1 MAGVFVD
8 THGRLS
14 RWESRTRG
22 REVGEQM
29 VVYTQARTE
38 READRLW
45 VGGRGS
51 SGEKKDK
58 GTRSRSSSDDEKRFV
73 NSNTRPCRLPKRPV
87 TFRATISA

>member
-1 MAGVFVD
+1 MFVD

-14 RWESRTRG
+14 RWESRR
-22 REVGEQM
+22 R
-29 VVYTQARTE
+29 E
-38 READRLW
+38 REDGRADGTPRTQKERQTD
-45 VGGRGS
+45 GGGEGGS

-58 GTRSRSSSDDEKRFV
+58 GTRSRSSDDEKRFV